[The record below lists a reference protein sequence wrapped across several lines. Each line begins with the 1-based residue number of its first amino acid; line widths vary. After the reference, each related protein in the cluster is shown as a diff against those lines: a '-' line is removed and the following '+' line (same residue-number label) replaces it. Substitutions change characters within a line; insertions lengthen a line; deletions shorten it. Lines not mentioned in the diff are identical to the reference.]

1 MNATDFSGLF
11 KPGTYDFTMDRTEVV
26 GEVAYIVWH
35 SVNQG
40 ADVKLGTDTFVIRDS
55 KIAVQTFAGRIEE
68 K

>member
-1 MNATDFSGLF
+1 
-11 KPGTYDFTMDRTEVV
+11 MDRTEIV

-40 ADVKLGTDTFVIRDS
+40 ADVKLATDTFVIRDG
-55 KIAVQTFAGRIEE
+55 KIAVHTFAGRIEE